1 MRGTARLRRAQRA
14 ETTGDERKFDPKL
27 NLNDY
32 TSKGI
37 FDYAK
42 FFLPMNYLN
51 ALAQK
56 MDANG
61 KAKHAAGKSGYT
73 NWTVTVADVL
83 Q

>member
-1 MRGTARLRRAQRA
+1 MARRTLGAGGLETA
-14 ETTGDERKFDPKL
+14 
-27 NLNDY
+27 NLDDY
-32 TSKGI
+32 ASKSI